1 MINPVLA
8 LMVAAVFAGAA
19 AVLFWPERGLY
30 WRWEHVLRAS
40 DRVLSEDAL
49 KHLFDCEYRE
59 LTGTLHGVTG
69 ALGISDDRAALLLG
83 RLQELELVASS
94 AGEYRLTGEG
104 RSQALQI
111 IRIHRLLEHH
121 FSEDTGMDAAAWHR
135 EADRLEH
142 RTSAEETEA
151 MAARLGHPRFDPH
164 GDPIPTASGDMRS
177 VAAVPLG
184 DLGAG
189 DEGLVAHIEDEP
201 AAIYKE
207 LLAAD
212 LHVGMQVRVLET
224 GPDMIRFEVDG
235 NEHTLSRVVA
245 DNLSVAELPEGESL
259 QESFETLSALDLG
272 ESATVV
278 GISAASRGAERRRLM
293 DLGLLPGTE
302 VRAEL
307 QGPGGDPTGYRIR
320 GAVIALRR
328 IQAERI
334 RIRRHA
340 VSAAGGASA

>member
-8 LMVAAVFAGAA
+8 LTIAALFAGAA

-49 KHLFDCEYRE
+49 KHLFDCEYRQ
-59 LTGTLHGVTG
+59 LTGTLQGVTG

-83 RLQELELVASS
+83 RLQELELVTSS
-94 AGEYRLTGEG
+94 AGEFRLTAEG

-142 RTSAEETEA
+142 RTSAEEAEA

-164 GDPIPTASGDMRS
+164 GDPIPTASGEMRFI
-177 VAAVPLG
+177 AAIPLG

-189 DEGLVAHIEDEP
+189 DEGLVTHIEDEP

-212 LHVGMQVRVLET
+212 LHVGMRVRVLET

-235 NEHTLSRVVA
+235 NEHTLSRIVA
-245 DNLSVAELPEGESL
+245 DNLSVSELPEGASL
-259 QESFETLSALDLG
+259 PEPFETLAVLDLG

-334 RIRRHA
+334 QIRRHA
-340 VSAAGGASA
+340 DTAEGGAAA

>member
-1 MINPVLA
+1 MVNPYLA
-8 LMVAAVFAGAA
+8 LMIAAAFSVGAA
-19 AVLFWPERGLY
+19 ALFWPERGLY

-49 KHLFDCEYRE
+49 KYLFDCEYRQ
-59 LTGTLHGVTG
+59 LMGTLHGVTG
-69 ALGISDDRAALLLG
+69 ALGISENRAALLLG
-83 RLQELELVASS
+83 RLQKLELVKSL
-94 AGEYRLTGEG
+94 AGQYRLTDEG

-121 FSEDTGMDAAAWHR
+121 FSEDTGLDAAAWHR

-142 RTSAEETEA
+142 RTSTEETEA

-164 GDPIPTASGDMRS
+164 GDPIPTASGEMRY
-177 VAAVPLG
+177 VAAVSLS
-184 DLGAG
+184 DLGPG
-189 DEGLVAHIEDEP
+189 DEGLVTHIEDEP
-201 AAIYKE
+201 AVIYKE

-212 LHVGMQVRVLET
+212 LHIGLKIRVLET
-224 GPDMIRFEVDG
+224 APDMIRLMVDSK
-235 NEHTLSRVVA
+235 EHTFSRVVA
-245 DNLSVAELPEGESL
+245 GNVSVSELVEGESL
-259 QESFETLSALDLG
+259 QESFETLSVLDLG

-278 GISAASRGAERRRLM
+278 ALSAACRGAERRRLM

-302 VRAEL
+302 VCAEL

-328 IQAERI
+328 LQAERI
-334 RIRRHA
+334 QIQRHK
-340 VSAAGGASA
+340 VPIDGGAA

>member
-1 MINPVLA
+1 MINPLLA
-8 LMVAAVFAGAA
+8 LMVAGLFAA
-19 AVLFWPERGLY
+19 AAAALFWPERGLY

-49 KHLFDCEYRE
+49 KYLFNCEDRQ

-69 ALGISDDRAALLLG
+69 ALGISDDRAAILLG
-83 RLQELELVASS
+83 RLQQLELIESS
-94 AGEYRLTGEG
+94 AGEYRLTAEG
-104 RSQALQI
+104 RVQALQI

-142 RTSAEETEA
+142 QTSAEETEA

-164 GDPIPTASGDMRS
+164 GDPIPTASGELRS
-177 VAAVPLG
+177 VAAVPLS
-184 DLGAG
+184 DLSAG
-189 DEGLVAHIEDEP
+189 DEGLVSHIEDEP
-201 AAIYKE
+201 AAVYKE

-212 LHVGMQVRVLET
+212 LHLGMQVRVLET
-224 GPDMIRFEVDG
+224 RPELVRFRVDG
-235 NEHTLSRVVA
+235 VEHTLSRVVA
-245 DNLSVAELPEGESL
+245 DNLSISELPEGESL
-259 QESFETLSALDLG
+259 QPLFETLAALEPG
-272 ESATVV
+272 ESADVI
-278 GISAASRGAERRRLM
+278 GISAACRGAERRRLM

-320 GAVIALRR
+320 GAIIALRR
-328 IQAERI
+328 LQAERI
-334 RIRRHA
+334 QIQRRA
-340 VSAAGGASA
+340 DSAEGGAAA

>member
-8 LMVAAVFAGAA
+8 LMVAAVFAGVTAM
-19 AVLFWPERGLY
+19 LFWPERGLY

-59 LTGTLHGVTG
+59 LTGTLHSVTG
-69 ALGISDDRAALLLG
+69 ALGISNHRAALVLG

-94 AGEYRLTGEG
+94 AGEYRLTTEG

-142 RTSAEETEA
+142 RTS
-151 MAARLGHPRFDPH
+151 
-164 GDPIPTASGDMRS
+164 
-177 VAAVPLG
+177 
-184 DLGAG
+184 
-189 DEGLVAHIEDEP
+189 
-201 AAIYKE
+201 
-207 LLAAD
+207 
-212 LHVGMQVRVLET
+212 
-224 GPDMIRFEVDG
+224 PDMIRFEVDG

-259 QESFETLSALDLG
+259 EESFETLAVLDLG

-278 GISAASRGAERRRLM
+278 GISSASRGAERRRLM

-334 RIRRHA
+334 QIRRHPD
-340 VSAAGGASA
+340 SAAGGPSA

>member
-1 MINPVLA
+1 MVNPSLA
-8 LMVAAVFAGAA
+8 LMIAAVFAAGAA
-19 AVLFWPERGLY
+19 ALFWPERGVY

-40 DRVLSEDAL
+40 ERVLSEDAL
-49 KHLFDCEYRE
+49 KHLFDCEYRQ
-59 LTGTLHGVTG
+59 LTGTLQGVTG
-69 ALGISDDRAALLLG
+69 ALGISEDRAAALLG
-83 RLQELELVASS
+83 RLQELELVESS

-135 EADRLEH
+135 QADRLEH
-142 RTSAEETEA
+142 QTSPEETEA

-164 GDPIPTASGDMRS
+164 GDPIPTASGEMRP
-177 VAAVPLG
+177 VVAVPLS
-184 DLGAG
+184 DLGPG
-189 DEGLVAHIEDEP
+189 DKGLVAHIEDEP
-201 AAIYKE
+201 TVIYKE

-212 LHVGMQVRVLET
+212 LHIGMQIRVLET
-224 GPDMIRFEVDG
+224 GPDMIRLMVDSK
-235 NEHTLSRVVA
+235 EHTFSRVVA
-245 DNLSVAELPEGESL
+245 DNLSVSKLLEGETL
-259 QESFETLSALDLG
+259 QGPFETLSALDPG

-278 GISAASRGAERRRLM
+278 TISAACRGAERRRLM

-302 VRAEL
+302 VCAEL

-328 IQAERI
+328 LQAERI
-334 RIRRHA
+334 QVQRHK
-340 VSAAGGASA
+340 VPIDGGAA

>member
-1 MINPVLA
+1 
-8 LMVAAVFAGAA
+8 
-19 AVLFWPERGLY
+19 
-30 WRWEHVLRAS
+30 
-40 DRVLSEDAL
+40 
-49 KHLFDCEYRE
+49 
-59 LTGTLHGVTG
+59 
-69 ALGISDDRAALLLG
+69 LGISEDRATGLLG
-83 RLQELELVASS
+83 HLQELELVELS
-94 AGEYRLTGEG
+94 AGEYLLTGEG

-142 RTSAEETEA
+142 RTSPEETEA

-164 GDPIPTASGDMRS
+164 GDPIPTASGEMRS
-177 VAAVPLG
+177 VTTVPLT
-184 DLGAG
+184 DLGPG

-201 AAIYKE
+201 AVIYKE

-212 LHVGMQVRVLET
+212 LHIGMQLRVLEKA
-224 GPDMIRFEVDG
+224 PDMIRLMVD
-235 NEHTLSRVVA
+235 NKEHTFSRVVA
-245 DNLSVAELPEGESL
+245 DNLSVSALLEGESL
-259 QESFETLSALDLG
+259 QEPFETLSALNPG

-278 GISAASRGAERRRLM
+278 AISVACRGAERRRLM

-302 VRAEL
+302 VCAEL

-328 IQAERI
+328 LQAERI
-334 RIRRHA
+334 QVQRHK
-340 VSAAGGASA
+340 VPIDGGAA